1 MLMVCCSL
9 LFCICF
15 VASRLLFCGGF
26 TWFLAAL
33 YECMD
38 FVVLILADLLGSPVV
53 RPADIDTTALGAAYA
68 AGLAVGIWKEEE
80 IFASGEKAKTDTLED
95 LNKPAKIK

>member
-26 TWFLAAL
+26 TWFLAA
-33 YECMD
+33 
-38 FVVLILADLLGSPVV
+38 
-53 RPADIDTTALGAAYA
+53 
-68 AGLAVGIWKEEE
+68 GLAVGIWKEEE
-80 IFASGEKAKTDTLED
+80 IFASREKVKTDAIFRPLIDEELRKKRTDSWFKAVERTFSLAD
-95 LNKPAKIK
+95 LSI